1 MSPEAQSG
9 ASQPGG
15 LNDSEL
21 LAALTESLA
30 EYAIFAFDRQGLV
43 FYWNKGA
50 ERLFG
55 YAAQEISGQSI
66 ELIFTPDDRLRGVP
80 HAEMQMA
87 LACGRAEDERW
98 HLRQDGTRFWGSG
111 LMTRLSPPAAGYVK
125 IVQDMTARKHSTEQ
139 TEASEARFRALA
151 VSLPDAVFSGRSRGE
166 RVMTSP
172 NWTAFTGLSA
182 ADSLGFGWIEAIHP
196 DDRATTLAQWA
207 TAASS
212 GSYTVEH
219 RIRHARSGMYR
230 WHQTRAAPLP
240 GPPGQPTEWVGSSAD
255 VHDLRVLQRQV
266 TETERQLRTLVEG
279 VPHLLWRSCNKG
291 RWIWASPQWINYTGL
306 SHQGS
311 LGRGWLEAVHP
322 DDHPATV
329 AAWEEAQAHGTLDVE
344 FRLRRAEDGAFIWHR
359 AQSKPV
365 RDESGQILEWL
376 GTTTDVQN
384 LKDHARTLEAEI
396 QERTRVE
403 ERLLYMAFHD
413 DLTGL
418 RSRAFLM
425 DRLVVALTGA
435 PGGKQSGCAIL
446 FLDLDRFKLVNDSLG
461 HQAGDELLVQVARR
475 LAACIRPQN
484 TLARLGGDEFAILIE
499 DSQPAK
505 TAIGIAERI
514 IDAMRQPVML
524 GAREV
529 FSSCSIGVAAGAG
542 HSIPETLLRDAD
554 TAMYFAKR
562 TRSGGYAEF
571 TAAMRDNAVE
581 ALELRT
587 DLRNALV
594 RGEFA
599 LDYQPICHAQSKA
612 IVGVEALLR
621 WHHPKRGTVSPGYF
635 IPVAEET
642 GLIRQI
648 GRWVLQEACMQL
660 GLWRDAFPALGL
672 RMSLNVSGEEL
683 KDLQFVTEMTET
695 LDYAGVD
702 PRSIQLEV
710 TESIFIRQPDIA
722 AEILRRVRSAG
733 VRAALDDFGTGYS
746 SLSYLDRYDVDTI
759 KIDLSFVSRLAAEPR
774 TLAIVQAIIRL
785 AANIGLD
792 VVAEGVEDEAQRRL
806 LCDAGCRYVQGYLVG
821 HPAPADQISAALT
834 RQSALAEQS

>member
-9 ASQPGG
+9 ASQPDG

-21 LAALTESLA
+21 LAALTESLT

-50 ERLFG
+50 ECLFG
-55 YAAQEISGQSI
+55 YAKQEITGQGI
-66 ELIFTPDDRLRGVP
+66 DLVFTPEDRLRGVP
-80 HAEMQMA
+80 QAEMQMA

-111 LMTRLSPPAAGYVK
+111 LMATLAPPAAGYVK
-125 IVQDMTARKHSTEQ
+125 IVQDMTARKHTTEQ

-151 VSLPDAVFSGRSRGE
+151 VSLPHAVFSGRSRGE

-172 NWTAFTGLSA
+172 NWTAYTSLSA

-196 DDRATTLAQWA
+196 DDRAATLAQWA
-207 TAASS
+207 SAASS

-219 RIRHARSGMYR
+219 RIRHANSGTYR

-240 GPPGQPTEWVGSSAD
+240 GPHGQPTAWVGSSAD
-255 VHDLRVLQRQV
+255 VHDLRVLHRHV
-266 TETERQLRTLVEG
+266 NETERQLRTLVEG
-279 VPHLLWRSCNKG
+279 VPHLLWRSCNRG
-291 RWIWASPQWINYTGL
+291 RWIWASPQWMTYTGL
-306 SHQGS
+306 SQEAS
-311 LGRGWLEAVHP
+311 LGSGWLASVHP
-322 DDHPATV
+322 DDRPATV

-344 FRLRRAEDGAFIWHR
+344 FRLRRAYDEIYVWHR

-365 RDESGQILEWL
+365 RDESGQIIEWL

-384 LKDHARTLEAEI
+384 LKDHARALESEI
-396 QERTRVE
+396 QERRRVE
-403 ERLLYMAFHD
+403 EKLLYMAFHD

-425 DRLVVALTGA
+425 DRLVVALNGA
-435 PGGKQSGCAIL
+435 RGGLQTGCAVL

-475 LAACIRPQN
+475 LAACIRPQH

-499 DSQPAK
+499 DNQAAQ

-562 TRSGGYAEF
+562 TQSGGYAEF

-599 LDYQPICHAQSKA
+599 LDYQPICHAQTKA

-621 WHHPKRGTVSPGYF
+621 WHHPKRGTVPPGYF
-635 IPVAEET
+635 IPVAEEA

-648 GRWVLQEACMQL
+648 GRWVLQEASMQL
-660 GLWRDAFPALGL
+660 SLWRDAFPALAL
-672 RMSLNVSGEEL
+672 HMSLNVSGEEL
-683 KDLQFVTEMTET
+683 KDLQFVTEMTEI

-710 TESIFIRQPDIA
+710 TESIFIRQPDVA

-733 VRAALDDFGTGYS
+733 VRVALDDFGTGYS
-746 SLSYLDRYDVDTI
+746 SLSYLDRYNVDTL
-759 KIDLSFVSRLAAEPR
+759 KIDLSFVSRLTTQPR

-785 AANIGLD
+785 AADIGLN
-792 VVAEGVEDEAQRRL
+792 VVAEGVEDEAQLRL

-821 HPAPADQISAALT
+821 RPTAADEISGALT
-834 RQSALAEQS
+834 RQSAFANLP